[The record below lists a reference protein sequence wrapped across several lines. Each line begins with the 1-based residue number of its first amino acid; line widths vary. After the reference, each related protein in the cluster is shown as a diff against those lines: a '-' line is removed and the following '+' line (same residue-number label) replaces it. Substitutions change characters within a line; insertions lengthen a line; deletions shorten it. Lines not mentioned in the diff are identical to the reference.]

1 MKKLILLTFIFTLT
15 VTSFTALNVSALDKK
30 YETVKIGIYYGSSAK
45 TSLSVSSDMPFWVG
59 YMDEGVFVPCY
70 ALPETNLSIEYT
82 DATSLTINSVAY
94 VFPGN
99 NFALMPDSGQ
109 LLIDGTR
116 YRGGVELIST
126 SPSGYTVINFV
137 NINDYIAAVVGKEM
151 SPSWHIEALKAQA
164 VCARS
169 YTITTWNKHSSYGF
183 NLCSTQDCQAYMGI
197 SGESESTIRAAEE
210 TKDMVLTYNGN
221 VASTLYSSSNGGS
234 LAHSKYV
241 WGNDVPYLKAKEDIY
256 ENPEETSY
264 SPWQVTLTNSLIQ
277 EKLTAKGIDI
287 GEVYDLKVTGA
298 DEYGRTYKVTIYGTK
313 GNYDI
318 KNDSTRTFF
327 GLRSQKYTITS
338 HSVQKPDLFVYLASG
353 STNLKNFVAV
363 TSGGNKTASSD
374 SIYVMG
380 AEGIKHYTA
389 ISSSIEPGTYILDG
403 SGWGHGLGMSQ
414 WGAKAMA
421 DRGFTYDEILD
432 FYYTGTKLE

>member
-1 MKKLILLTFIFTLT
+1 MKKYLFLTFIFTIIF
-15 VTSFTALNVSALDKK
+15 TSFIFISASALDAK

-45 TSLSVSSDMPFWVG
+45 SSLNVSSDMPFKVG
-59 YMDEGVFVPCY
+59 YMQDNTFVPCY
-70 ALPETNLSIEYT
+70 ALPETSLAINYVSPS
-82 DATSLTINSVAY
+82 SLTINSTAY
-94 VFPGN
+94 DFPGN
-99 NFALMPDSGQ
+99 NFALMPDSGK
-109 LLIDGTR
+109 LSINGTE
-116 YRGGVELIST
+116 YRGGMELAST

-151 SPSWHIEALKAQA
+151 SPSWPIEALKAQA

-183 NLCSTQDCQAYMGI
+183 NLCGTQDCQAYMGI
-197 SGESESTIRAAEE
+197 SGESETTVRAATE
-210 TKDMVLTYNGN
+210 TKDQVLTYNGA

-234 LAHSKYV
+234 TAHSKYV

-256 ENPEETSY
+256 ENPNETTY
-264 SPWQVTLTNSLIQ
+264 SPWQVIITNADIK

-313 GNYDI
+313 GTYDI

-338 HSVQKPDLFVYLASG
+338 HSVNKPSLYAYTVSG
-353 STNLKNFVAV
+353 SADLKDYTAI
-363 TSGGNKTASSD
+363 TSAGNKTASSD
-374 SIYVMG
+374 SVYVIG
-380 AEGIKHYTA
+380 ASGTKHYTT

-421 DRGFTYDEILD
+421 DRGFTYDKILD